1 MLGTSTVVLS
11 FKMFSLYLLWV
22 DFSSWNNGFR
32 FMLLI
37 DFSIFLKIH
46 LFLWNEFKINFSKT
60 YVCAFSD
67 FWTEVQY
74 DTCIRCSV
82 ELWNVKSYLH
92 LLMINFYFFITIFNS
107 DELLGI
113 RYPGFNQFFCH
124 ILVFLRAQA
133 GILTRSWLAERKQ
146 FLFPFASFQYLWITG
161 NAHVRMKNGSWGE
174 IAHFPLD
181 LT

>member
-60 YVCAFSD
+60 YVCACID

-82 ELWNVKSYLH
+82 ELWNVKSFLH
-92 LLMINFYFFITIFNS
+92 LLMINFYYFITIFNS

-113 RYPGFNQFFCH
+113 RYPRFNQFF
-124 ILVFLRAQA
+124 LLYF
-133 GILTRSWLAERKQ
+133 GIFKGSSWYSHSIDLQQICFIFR
-146 FLFPFASFQYLWITG
+146 LIIHAS
-161 NAHVRMKNGSWGE
+161 
-174 IAHFPLD
+174 
-181 LT
+181 